1 MHILYIYIVVCTGFS
16 NICIDKVSRTK
27 GIITALFSD
36 KASTF
41 TGSIICNMCIV
52 RLSYMQTCAPVV
64 EVKYCN
70 I

>member
-1 MHILYIYIVVCTGFS
+1 MHIYIYIVVCTYFS

-41 TGSIICNMCIV
+41 TLVLYAICALYDSVICKHV
-52 RLSYMQTCAPVV
+52 HLL
-64 EVKYCN
+64 
-70 I
+70 